1 MSTAPFL
8 MVRVLDDR
16 IRTRE
21 QAIEGLHWHIES
33 RVLLTRRDV
42 GVGLMRGQKLV
53 AVAAYAGRGL
63 VIFGTVSGTEW
74 VPWTEPHSI
83 YKQAIPVEWEPVIYS
98 YDVENHRAR
107 GCASAAPSTA
117 LSENRR
123 HRSTRG
129 RDGRPRD

>member
-1 MSTAPFL
+1 VSVVEREPQRPDRDR
-8 MVRVLDDR
+8 RVAHRRRRQPRLV
-16 IRTRE
+16 E
-21 QAIEGLHWHIES
+21 PHQ
-33 RVLLTRRDV
+33 VLLTRRDV

-98 YDVENHRAR
+98 
-107 GCASAAPSTA
+107 
-117 LSENRR
+117 
-123 HRSTRG
+123 
-129 RDGRPRD
+129 

>member
-1 MSTAPFL
+1 MSAAPFL

-21 QAIEGLHWHIES
+21 QAIDGLHWHLEKQ
-33 RVLLTRRDV
+33 VYLTRRYV

-83 YKQAIPVEWEPVIYS
+83 YKQAMPVEWEPVIYS
-98 YDVENHRAR
+98 YDVENPPRSRLRLSGPEYRAIR
-107 GCASAAPSTA
+107 EQATPIDEGP
-117 LSENRR
+117 
-123 HRSTRG
+123 
-129 RDGRPRD
+129 

>member
-21 QAIEGLHWHIES
+21 QAIEGLHWHVENQ
-33 RVLLTRRDV
+33 VLLTRRDV

-83 YKQAIPVEWEPVIYS
+83 YKQAMPVEWEPVIYR
-98 YDVENHRAR
+98 YDVENPPRSR
-107 GCASAAPSTA
+107 LR
-117 LSENRR
+117 LSGPEYRTIR
-123 HRSTRG
+123 EQATPIDEG
-129 RDGRPRD
+129 P

>member
-21 QAIEGLHWHIES
+21 QAIEGLHWHIENQ
-33 RVLLTRRDV
+33 VLLTRRDV

-74 VPWTEPHSI
+74 VPWTDPDSI
-83 YKQAIPVEWEPVIYS
+83 YKQAIPVEWEPVINR
-98 YDVENHRAR
+98 YDVENPPRSRLRLGGPEYRAFR
-107 GCASAAPSTA
+107 EQATPIDEGP
-117 LSENRR
+117 
-123 HRSTRG
+123 
-129 RDGRPRD
+129 

>member
-1 MSTAPFL
+1 MSAPPFL

-21 QAIEGLHWHIES
+21 QAIEGLHWHVEKK
-33 RVLLTRRDV
+33 VFLTRRNV

-74 VPWTEPHSI
+74 VPWTEPGSI

-98 YDVENHRAR
+98 YDVENPPRSRLRLSGPEFRAIR
-107 GCASAAPSTA
+107 EQATPINVGS
-117 LSENRR
+117 
-123 HRSTRG
+123 
-129 RDGRPRD
+129 

>member
-1 MSTAPFL
+1 MSAAPFL

-21 QAIEGLHWHIES
+21 QAIDGLHWHVENQ
-33 RVLLTRRDV
+33 VLLTRRDV

-83 YKQAIPVEWEPVIYS
+83 YKQAMPVEWEPVIYS
-98 YDVENHRAR
+98 YDVENPPRSRLRLSGPDYRAIR
-107 GCASAAPSTA
+107 EQATPIDAGP
-117 LSENRR
+117 
-123 HRSTRG
+123 
-129 RDGRPRD
+129 